1 MGLRSR
7 IGARARRAWEGV
19 ASRLALSGPT
29 HDRVEE
35 RWGRTPAWPP
45 EAIGEGDGD
54 THAQLHPLD
63 RVRAGL
69 PTIAPAGP
77 GARGVHPD
85 RLGRSHTDP
94 PLVAAEP
101 SATYYQPGPG
111 PGPGPAPGAG
121 GLGEADFDFPWESVP
136 QTPYLP
142 PAAPSARTQ
151 GPQDAQRPPV
161 APAPPELLSE
171 PADEAERARLRDE
184 VVGVLTTIYDPEIPV
199 DIYALG
205 LVYDVEVAASR
216 DVEIRM
222 TLTSPN
228 CPAAQSLPGE
238 VEQKSAAVGGVRSAM
253 VDIVWDPPWSPA
265 MMSEEA
271 RLELNI
277 DG

>member
-7 IGARARRAWEGV
+7 IRARARRAWEGV

-29 HDRVEE
+29 HDRVGE

-77 GARGVHPD
+77 GARDVHPD
-85 RLGRSHTDP
+85 RRGRAHTDP

-101 SATYYQPGPG
+101 AATAYQAG
-111 PGPGPAPGAG
+111 PGAG
-121 GLGEADFDFPWESVP
+121 GLGEADFDFSWESVP

-151 GPQDAQRPPV
+151 GPQEPPRPPV
-161 APAPPELLSE
+161 AAAQPELPSE

-184 VVGVLTTIYDPEIPV
+184 VVGVLTTIFDPEIPV